1 MDGDQQI
8 TYMEFINFLKRQ
20 EIKHN
25 TDKMLPK
32 ISNLSVEEAVLM
44 IREKLIAQLTTAKAA
59 TNLRRAFQ
67 AVDLDGGGT
76 IEKDEIKEV
85 LVRPPRLRRQ
95 CTEGSTSRFPVSF
108 NSEVIRIARS
118 DLRTPSNQSIVPSTE
133 SLL

>member
-1 MDGDQQI
+1 
-8 TYMEFINFLKRQ
+8 
-20 EIKHN
+20 
-25 TDKMLPK
+25 MLPK

-85 LVRPPRLRRQ
+85 LRVKSSLDFSDDLWDRIWVRCTAHGRTAPACSMSFWLAVAAGLVAVELCNTPGLREQR
-95 CTEGSTSRFPVSF
+95 C
-108 NSEVIRIARS
+108 
-118 DLRTPSNQSIVPSTE
+118 
-133 SLL
+133 

>member
-1 MDGDQQI
+1 
-8 TYMEFINFLKRQ
+8 
-20 EIKHN
+20 
-25 TDKMLPK
+25 MLPK

-85 LVRPPRLRRQ
+85 LRVKSSLDFSDDLWDRIWVRRTDAPPTCSVTFLLAVAAGLVAVELCATRR
-95 CTEGSTSRFPVSF
+95 VSAHAQ
-108 NSEVIRIARS
+108 RC
-118 DLRTPSNQSIVPSTE
+118 
-133 SLL
+133 